1 MYNELMKEMLKMF
14 ALEDYIKKMK
24 EEQITI
30 QEAKQEKRTFLE
42 AGRKNQ
48 QSHIQA
54 EQMKMQKQ
62 IEMQ

>member
-48 QSHIQA
+48 
-54 EQMKMQKQ
+54 
-62 IEMQ
+62 